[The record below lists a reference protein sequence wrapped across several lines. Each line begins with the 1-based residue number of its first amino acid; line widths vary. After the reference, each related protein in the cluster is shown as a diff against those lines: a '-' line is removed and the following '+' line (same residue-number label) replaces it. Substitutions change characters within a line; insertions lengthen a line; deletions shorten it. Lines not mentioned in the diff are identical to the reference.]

1 MKTAALIPA
10 YQEERHVA
18 DVVRRTLGKADR
30 VLVVDDGSRDG
41 TAERAR
47 EAGAEVMSNRGNLG
61 KGASLAVG
69 LDALFADGIDAVVCL
84 DADGQHDP
92 EEIPDFIAAA
102 ENADLVIGNRMA
114 DVKDMPFARLLTNR
128 VTSWILGRLAGV
140 KVPDAQCG
148 FRLIRSAAW
157 RAANVRTRNFE
168 FEGETIVNVG
178 RKGFRIASVP
188 VKTIYGD
195 EVSKINPWRD
205 TIRFFR
211 MIWRL
216 WREG

>member
-18 DVVRRTLGKADR
+18 DVVRRTRRFVDR
-30 VLVVDDGSRDG
+30 VLVVDDGSSDR
-41 TAERAR
+41 TAELAR
-47 EAGAEVMSNRGNLG
+47 EAGAEVLSNPGNLG
-61 KGASLAVG
+61 KGASLARG
-69 LDALFADGIDAVVCL
+69 LDALFDGGADAVVCL
-84 DADGQHDP
+84 DADGQHEP
-92 EEIPDFIAAA
+92 EEIPKFLAAA
-102 ENADLVIGNRMA
+102 EDADLVIGDRMA
-114 DVKDMPFARLLTNR
+114 DVKDMPFARLWTNR
-128 VTSWILGRLAGV
+128 VTSRILSRLAGV
-140 KVPDAQCG
+140 RVPDAQCG
-148 FRLIRSAAW
+148 FRLIRREAW
-157 RAANVRTRNFE
+157 RAADVKTRNFE

-178 RKGFRIASVP
+178 RKGFRVASAP

-195 EVSKINPWRD
+195 EKSKINPWRD